1 MDRRQRTGRIG
12 LQRLDFTLENF
23 AAAGRKNLEEIK
35 KRHAG
40 ANALRIIESYKEER
54 KILM

>member
-1 MDRRQRTGRIG
+1 MES
-12 LQRLDFTLENF
+12 ENF